1 MFWKIFGISNLIV
14 FVIDYI
20 LIIFM
25 SWKVSIRLKTD
36 FPDKMTPKMS
46 ILERVYSQF
55 KTVIMHLIPIFNI
68 MLLFVYLYE
77 DDMIMEKTYL
87 KVKNKLVEREK

>member
-14 FVIDYI
+14 FIINYM

-36 FPDKMTPKMS
+36 FPTKKSPHLS
-46 ILERVYSQF
+46 FVERVYPQL
-55 KTVIMHLIPIFNI
+55 KTIIMHLIPFLNIF
-68 MLLFVYLYE
+68 LLLVYLFKDE
-77 DDMIMEKTYL
+77 EIMEKTYNT
-87 KVKNKLVEREK
+87 VKEKLVEKEK

>member
-14 FVIDYI
+14 FIIDYI

-25 SWKVSIRLKTD
+25 SWRVSIRLKTD
-36 FPDKMTPKMS
+36 FPNKTSPKMS
-46 ILERVYSQF
+46 IIERVYNQF
-55 KTVIMHLIPIFNI
+55 KVVIMHLIPIFNI
-68 MLLFVYLYE
+68 MLLFAYLYE

-87 KVKNKLVEREK
+87 KVKDKLVEKEK